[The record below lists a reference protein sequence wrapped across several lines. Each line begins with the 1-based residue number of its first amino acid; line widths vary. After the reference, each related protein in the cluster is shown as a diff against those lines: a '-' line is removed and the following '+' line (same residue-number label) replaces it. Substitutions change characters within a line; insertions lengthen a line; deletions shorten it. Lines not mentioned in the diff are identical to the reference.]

1 MKTAESGGDPA
12 PLLTVRDLRIG
23 FGPTEAV
30 KGISFELRRGETV
43 ALVGESGSGKSV
55 TSLALM
61 GLLGGAPRLSGT
73 ATFQSAQFGDLDVLT
88 APEPHRRRLRGRE
101 LAMIFQEP
109 MSSLNPVHQCGDQID
124 EVLRHHLR
132 LPAAEARART
142 LELLTEAGLP
152 DPTRAARAYPHELSG
167 GQKQRVMIA
176 MALACNP
183 ALLIADEPTTAL
195 DVTVQARIL
204 RLLAELRARHNA
216 ALLFITHD
224 LGVVAEIADRVLV
237 LYRGELVES
246 GPVREIFRNPQH
258 PYTRGLL
265 ACRPQRTAQRLA
277 VLPTVADFLAVET
290 PTGVSATQPP
300 TQPAAPNR
308 IETPIGVSTALLI
321 SDSLSVRYP
330 IRAGLFSRTSGFV
343 TAVDDVSLSLAPGET
358 LALVGESGCGKSTLG
373 RVLLG
378 LTPPTS
384 GSVTFNGEN
393 LTGFSAARWRRY
405 RREVQLI
412 FQDPLAALDPMQTAG
427 AALTEPMQVHGL
439 HGSEAARRARA
450 VALLEQVGLQAEHFG
465 RYPHEFSGGQRQRL
479 CIARAL
485 ALEPQVLVCDE
496 SVSALDVSV
505 QAQVL
510 NLLNQLKREL
520 GLAMLFITHDLNVA
534 WFVADRVA
542 VMQRGRIV
550 ETGPTDPV
558 FAAPAH
564 EYTRA
569 LLAAVPRAEPAG

>member
-1 MKTAESGGDPA
+1 MSTPT
-12 PLLTVRDLRIG
+12 LLRVRDLRIR
-23 FGPTEAV
+23 FGGTEAV
-30 KGISFELRRGETV
+30 KGISFDLHRGETV

-61 GLLGGAPRLSGT
+61 GLLGGSARLIGQAAFEST
-73 ATFQSAQFGDLDVLT
+73 QFGQVDLLT
-88 APEPHRRRLRGRE
+88 TPEKQFQQLRGRE
-101 LAMIFQEP
+101 VAMIFQEP
-109 MSSLNPVHQCGDQID
+109 MSSLNPVHRCGEQIA
-124 EVLRHHLR
+124 EVLRHHLQ
-132 LPAAEARART
+132 LSPAGARQRA
-142 LELLTEAGLP
+142 LELLVDAGLP
-152 DPTRAARAYPHELSG
+152 DPPRAAQAYPHELSG

-183 ALLIADEPTTAL
+183 SLLIADEPTTAL

-204 RLLAELRARHNA
+204 QLLADLRARHDA

-237 LYRGELVES
+237 LYQGELVES
-246 GPVREIFRNPQH
+246 GSVSDVFRNPQH

-277 VLPTVADFLAVET
+277 VLPTVADFLLVPSDGVPT
-290 PTGVSATQPP
+290 PLPGYSRPN
-300 TQPAAPNR
+300 QPAESLP
-308 IETPIGVSTALLI
+308 LI
-321 SDSLSVRYP
+321 AAHDLVVRYP
-330 IRAGLFSRTSGFV
+330 VKAGVFSRATEFV
-343 TAVDDVSLSLAPGET
+343 TALDGISLTLAAGET

-378 LTPPTS
+378 LTKPTA
-384 GSVTFNGEN
+384 GSILFGEEN
-393 LTGFSAARWRRY
+393 LLGFTATRWRRY
-405 RREVQLI
+405 RRQVQLI

-427 AALTEPMQVHGL
+427 SALIEPMQVHDL
-439 HGSEAARRARA
+439 HGTEVARRARA
-450 VALLEQVGLQAEHFG
+450 FDLLERVGLRSEHFG

-485 ALEPQVLVCDE
+485 ALEPRVLVCDE

-510 NLLNQLKREL
+510 NLLNQLKRDL
-520 GLAMLFITHDLNVA
+520 GLSMLFITHDLNVA
-534 WFVADRVA
+534 WFIADRVA
-542 VMQRGRIV
+542 VMQRGKIV
-550 ETGPTDPV
+550 ETGPVDLV

-564 EYTRA
+564 LYTRT
-569 LLAAVPRAEPAG
+569 LLAAVPKAEPV

>member
-1 MKTAESGGDPA
+1 MTDQ
-12 PLLTVRDLRIG
+12 PLLAVRDLRIR
-23 FGPTEAV
+23 FGASVAV
-30 KGISFELRRGETV
+30 KSISFDLRRGETV

-61 GLLGGAPRLSGT
+61 GLLGGAPHLSG
-73 ATFQSAQFGDLDVLT
+73 SARFTSTQFGPLDLLT
-88 APEPHRRRLRGRE
+88 APEQQLRQLRGRE
-101 LAMIFQEP
+101 IAMIFQEP
-109 MSSLNPVHQCGDQID
+109 MSSLNPVHRCGEQID
-124 EVLRHHLR
+124 EVLRHHLH
-132 LPAAEARART
+132 LAAAAARQRT
-142 LELLTEAGLP
+142 LELLTDAGLP
-152 DPTRAARAYPHELSG
+152 DPPRAAQAYPHELSG

-204 RLLAELRARHNA
+204 KLLADLRARHDA

-246 GPVREIFRNPQH
+246 GLVRDIFRNPQH

-265 ACRPQRTAQRLA
+265 ACRPQRTAQRIA
-277 VLPTVADFLAVET
+277 VLPTVADFLVT
-290 PTGVSATQPP
+290 TTVSYEAALTASVSVVSSSPP
-300 TQPAAPNR
+300 QTLL
-308 IETPIGVSTALLI
+308 TVSDIT
-321 SDSLSVRYP
+321 VRYP
-330 IRAGLFSRTSGFV
+330 VKPGFFSRATGFV
-343 TAVDDVSLSLAPGET
+343 TAVDGVSLALAAGET

-378 LTPPTS
+378 LTVPTA
-384 GSVTFNGEN
+384 GSVAFRQEN
-393 LTGFSAARWRRY
+393 ITKFSSSRWRRY

-427 AALTEPMQVHGL
+427 SALTEPMLVHGL
-439 HGSEAARRARA
+439 HGSEAARRVRA
-450 VALLEQVGLQAEHFG
+450 FELLERVGLQAEHFG

-510 NLLNQLKREL
+510 NLLNVLKRDL
-520 GLAMLFITHDLNVA
+520 GLSMLFITHDLNVA
-534 WFVADRVA
+534 WFIADRVA
-542 VMQRGRIV
+542 VMQRGKLV
-550 ETGPTDPV
+550 ELG
-558 FAAPAH
+558 AADTIFDFPRH

-569 LLAAVPRAEPAG
+569 LLAAIPKAEPV

>member
-1 MKTAESGGDPA
+1 MTPLVPLPIRTT
-12 PLLTVRDLRIG
+12 PLLAVRDLRIS
-23 FGPTEAV
+23 FGAMAAV
-30 KGISFELRRGETV
+30 RGMSFEVRRGETV

-61 GLLGGAPRLSGT
+61 GLLGGNPQVSG
-73 ATFQSAQFGDLDVLT
+73 SALLQTKQFGEIDLLT
-88 APEPHRRRLRGRE
+88 APENQKRKLRGRE
-101 LAMIFQEP
+101 MAMIFQEP
-109 MSSLNPVHQCGDQID
+109 MSSLNPVHRCGEQID
-124 EVLRHHLR
+124 EVLRHHLG
-132 LPAAEARART
+132 LIGAQAAARS
-142 LELLTEAGLP
+142 LSLLTAAGLP
-152 DPTRAARAYPHELSG
+152 DPARAARAYPHELSG

-176 MALACNP
+176 MALACSP
-183 ALLIADEPTTAL
+183 SLLIADEPTTAL

-204 RLLAELRARHNA
+204 RLLADLRAEHDA

-237 LYRGELVES
+237 LYRGDLVES
-246 GPVREIFRNPQH
+246 GSVQEVFRNPQH

-277 VLPTVADFLAVET
+277 VLPTVADFLWIASDE
-290 PTGVSATQPP
+290 PAQPP
-300 TQPAAPNR
+300 ISNYRPFTTANSKLETQN
-308 IETPIGVSTALLI
+308 SKLLTATNLT
-321 SDSLSVRYP
+321 VRYP
-330 IRAGLFSRTSGFV
+330 TGGGLFSRATGSV
-343 TAVDDVSLSLAPGET
+343 AAVDGVSLTLAPGET

-378 LTPPTS
+378 LTKPSAGT
-384 GSVTFNGEN
+384 VTFADED

-427 AALTEPMQVHGL
+427 AALTEPMLVHGL
-439 HGSEAARRARA
+439 HGSDAARRARA
-450 VALLEQVGLQAEHFG
+450 FDLLARVGLQAEHFG

-510 NLLNQLKREL
+510 NLLNELKRSL

-550 ETGPTDPV
+550 ESGPADAVFNDPQ
-558 FAAPAH
+558 H
-564 EYTRA
+564 EYTRT
-569 LLAAVPRAEPAG
+569 LLAAVPRAEPV